1 MVKRGVR
8 RGHRANGGV
17 AQLGEHLLC
26 KQGVIGS
33 IPFTSTNFGGPVRA
47 PMKNEAQ
54 AACSACGL
62 PFTLRVIR
70 LFFNNLK
77 EDIVIGLFLTNYGL

>member
-1 MVKRGVR
+1 
-8 RGHRANGGV
+8 
-17 AQLGEHLLC
+17 
-26 KQGVIGS
+26 
-33 IPFTSTNFGGPVRA
+33 
-47 PMKNEAQ
+47 MKNEAQ